1 MNQTLQPIF
10 VSQTEA
16 LETMRQELE
25 PVQQFQQIMMLYESA
40 VKQVAAK
47 LEVLRREYEV
57 CGRRSPIENIKT
69 RIKSPQSIAEKLQRR
84 GLDLSYASMVNDL
97 DDIAGVRVICPY
109 ISDIYTVRDTLT
121 SQGDIV
127 LLKEKDYI
135 RNPKPN
141 GYRSLHLILEIPV
154 YLSHHVQ
161 AVRVELQIRTIAMDF
176 WASLEHELRYKSQ
189 ADIPEILL
197 QELQE
202 CAEVI
207 AQTDRRMEEIAR
219 QVPGTEMAHV
229 RP

>member
-10 VSQTEA
+10 VSQTET

-25 PVQQFQQIMMLYESA
+25 PVRQFQQIMMLYESA
-40 VKQVAAK
+40 VKQVETK

-57 CGRRSPIENIKT
+57 CGKRSPIENIKT

-84 GLDLSYASMVNDL
+84 GLDLNYSSMVNCL

-109 ISDIYTVRDTLT
+109 ISDIYTVRDTLE
-121 SQGDIV
+121 SQGDIL

-135 RNPKPN
+135 QNPKPN

-154 YLSHHVQ
+154 YLSNHVQ

-189 ADIPEILL
+189 NPVSESIR

-207 AQTDRRMEEIAR
+207 AQTDRRMEEIAQR
-219 QVPGTEMAHV
+219 V
-229 RP
+229 RGA